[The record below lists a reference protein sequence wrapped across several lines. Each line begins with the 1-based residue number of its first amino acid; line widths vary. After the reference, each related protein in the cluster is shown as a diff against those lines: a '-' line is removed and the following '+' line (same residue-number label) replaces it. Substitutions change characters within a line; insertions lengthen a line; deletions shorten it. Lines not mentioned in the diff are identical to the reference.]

1 MAKDQFNSVH
11 FKERIVTKVAAAD
24 KSLEVPRIPGIDE
37 AGRRLL
43 AGRYEPIS
51 APAGGTLFQPGQA
64 CERLVLLTQGI
75 VRVRM
80 VSETGREIE
89 LYRVHPGETCVMSIA
104 CMLGERP
111 YQAEGIAEV
120 PIQGVAISRGLFRE
134 LLGASPAFRD
144 EVLSVQTRR
153 IFDLVSLVDELAFH
167 RTESRLAARLLQR
180 AGKSDSVEETHQE
193 LAFDIG
199 TAREVVSRRLKR
211 FEAQGL
217 VALERGCVRI
227 LDREGLSARTGAD
240 I

>member
-1 MAKDQFNSVH
+1 MP
-11 FKERIVTKVAAAD
+11 TAD
-24 KSLEVPRIPGIDE
+24 KSTELPRVPGLDD
-37 AGRRLL
+37 AGRRLI

-51 APAGGTLFQPGQA
+51 APTGGTLFQPGQA
-64 CERLVLLTQGI
+64 CERLVLLTDGV

-80 VSETGREIE
+80 VSETGREIQ
-89 LYRVHPGETCVMSIA
+89 LYRVHPGETCVMS
-104 CMLGERP
+104 GERP

-134 LLGASPAFRD
+134 LLDASPAFRD
-144 EVLSVQTRR
+144 EVLTVQTRR

-180 AGKSDSVEETHQE
+180 AGKDNSVAETHQE
-193 LAFDIG
+193 LALDIG

-217 VALERGCVRI
+217 VALERGRVHI
-227 LDREGLSARTGAD
+227 LDRDRLSALTGAE

>member
-1 MAKDQFNSVH
+1 VATADDRSV
-11 FKERIVTKVAAAD
+11 D
-24 KSLEVPRIPGIDE
+24 GPMVPGLDVD
-37 AGRRLL
+37 AMRLL

-51 APAGGTLFQPGQA
+51 APDGAILFQPGQA
-64 CERLVLLTQGI
+64 CERLVLLTEGL

-80 VSETGREIE
+80 VSESGREIE

-104 CMLGERP
+104 CMMGERP
-111 YQAEGIAEV
+111 YQAEGIADG

-134 LLGASPAFRD
+134 MLGASAVFRD
-144 EVLSVQTRR
+144 AVLTVQTRR

-180 AGKSDSVEETHQE
+180 AGSTDAVAETHQE

-217 VALERGCVRI
+217 VALERGRVRI
-227 LDREGLSARTGAD
+227 LDRSGLSALTSAE